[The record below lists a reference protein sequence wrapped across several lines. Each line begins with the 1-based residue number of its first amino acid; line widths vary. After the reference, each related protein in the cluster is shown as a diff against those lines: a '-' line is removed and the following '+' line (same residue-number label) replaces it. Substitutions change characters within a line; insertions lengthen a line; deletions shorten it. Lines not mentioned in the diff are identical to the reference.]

1 MPFSARCSAANRY
14 SSIATLLA
22 VPALTAVHRLHGHEA
37 AKAFANP
44 TVAGCSRL
52 AGFSFAHLTK
62 AAAICLLDT
71 SFGRQMAKNDS
82 SSAGR
87 PDLMAACIIATRY
100 PAQNP
105 LT

>member
-1 MPFSARCSAANRY
+1 
-14 SSIATLLA
+14 
-22 VPALTAVHRLHGHEA
+22 
-37 AKAFANP
+37 
-44 TVAGCSRL
+44 
-52 AGFSFAHLTK
+52 
-62 AAAICLLDT
+62 LDT